1 MHFPRFMLNIL
12 NIADSM
18 LQRGKQIT
26 HIVRHQKRNKSIS
39 KIKCNSRDSPKPLEI
54 KKHGEKTYFMK
65 CGKE

>member
-1 MHFPRFMLNIL
+1 
-12 NIADSM
+12 M